1 MFAKHDPAL
10 KTSQIQF
17 EALLTTHS
25 TNTPAWQRV
34 CFKQIT
40 YLKPESQQG
49 CAVATQKDSPKAD
62 FIIIFWFYYHYRP
75 CVKETH
81 KLEKMLFC
89 ISDTF

>member
-34 CFKQIT
+34 CFEQIT
-40 YLKPESQQG
+40 YLKPE
-49 CAVATQKDSPKAD
+49 KANK
-62 FIIIFWFYYHYRP
+62 
-75 CVKETH
+75 VVQ
-81 KLEKMLFC
+81 
-89 ISDTF
+89 